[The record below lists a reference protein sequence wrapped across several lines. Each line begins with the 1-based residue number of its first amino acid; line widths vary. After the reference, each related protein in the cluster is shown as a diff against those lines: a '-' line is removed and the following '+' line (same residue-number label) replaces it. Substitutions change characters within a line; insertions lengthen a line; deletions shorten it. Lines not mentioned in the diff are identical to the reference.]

1 MSKLLPVF
9 IALAIGCT
17 KTSKPEAA
25 LPRPPRVLTLDA
37 TAPRQRL
44 MVVLHGVGANAENIF
59 PLAKSLS
66 AFAPDAD
73 VLVPD
78 GLFPWSGGGLGREWY
93 SLQNIEDLQRA
104 ERVEPT
110 GVALSAWLD
119 EELAKRKLDG
129 SKLIV
134 VGFSQGA
141 GLAQWLAVRRT
152 PSPLAISLSGR
163 FAVQGDARADGA
175 RVLIV
180 HGTNDPVVP
189 VANAEASRAALLAR
203 GVNVEVELVPGLGH
217 SVDARVLERVRRFL
231 TP

>member
-1 MSKLLPVF
+1 MSKLLVLPLLA
-9 IALAIGCT
+9 ALSCT
-17 KTSKPEAA
+17 KTTSAETP
-25 LPRPPRVLTLDA
+25 LPRPPRVLTIDA
-37 TAPRQRL
+37 SAPRQRL
-44 MVVLHGVGANAENIF
+44 MVVLHGVGSNADNIF
-59 PLAKSLS
+59 PLAKTLS
-66 AFAPDAD
+66 SFAPDAD

-78 GLFPWSGGGLGREWY
+78 GLFPWSGGPNAREWY
-93 SLQNIEDLQRA
+93 SLQNIDDLQRA
-104 ERVEPT
+104 DRVEPA

-152 PSPLAISLSGR
+152 PAPVAISLSGR
-163 FAVQGDARADGA
+163 FAVQGDQRAEGA

-189 VANAEASRAALLAR
+189 VSNAEASRAALLAR
-203 GVNVEVELVPGLGH
+203 GANVEVELIPGLGH
-217 SVDARVLERVRRFL
+217 SVDARVLERVQRFL